1 MTWFSRSCGK
11 SGDHQRQL
19 PSRLIVDVR
28 QKSEGGPS
36 FFSLDIREGRN
47 ICTGMNWV
55 NSAAARAGLGPPE
68 WLVIA
73 IILSLL
79 FAASFEHRRGV
90 SSTRTLVLTR
100 TDKLVVT

>member
-1 MTWFSRSCGK
+1 
-11 SGDHQRQL
+11 
-19 PSRLIVDVR
+19 
-28 QKSEGGPS
+28 
-36 FFSLDIREGRN
+36 
-47 ICTGMNWV
+47 MNWV

-100 TDKLVVT
+100 TDKLVVTALVTLIAFLAGLAVWR